1 PLDWYQRHTQVL
13 AGQFDAVIERLSA
26 IPGVE
31 AVAISDALPL
41 SGKDNSS
48 SDITVVG
55 TETPAGQSP
64 PGASWR
70 FVNPGFFRALGMRV
84 GQGRDLVR
92 SDARPGDFPAQVL
105 VNETF
110 ARRSLDGNAVGRQLV
125 FLGDA
130 PKEVVGVV
138 SDARLLG
145 LERDPV
151 PE

>member
-1 PLDWYQRHTQVL
+1 IESLRQLGRIDPGVDLEHVLTASFVVDGAPELPGEDPLDWYQRHTQVL

-84 GQGRDLVR
+84 VQGRDFVR
-92 SDARPGDFPAQVL
+92 SDDRPGD
-105 VNETF
+105 
-110 ARRSLDGNAVGRQLV
+110 
-125 FLGDA
+125 
-130 PKEVVGVV
+130 
-138 SDARLLG
+138 
-145 LERDPV
+145 
-151 PE
+151 